1 MSDVKVFIEVDG
13 EIKPAKLFVDAEA
26 GNVFIQCM
34 LYEDY
39 ENIDEIAGH
48 EVCTDEMIFID
59 PWYSNKEDLKEVFND
74 EYFI

>member
-1 MSDVKVFIEVDG
+1 MSGVKVFIEVDG
-13 EIKPAKLFVDAEA
+13 EIKPAQLFVHAEV

-48 EVCTDEMIFID
+48 EVCGDEIVFID
-59 PWYSNKEDLKEVFND
+59 PWFASTEDLKERWDD
-74 EYFI
+74 EFD